1 MSVSPEQQ
9 AETSL
14 TPQTDAPLKH
24 RIDSETGRL
33 RQVIVHRP
41 GRELSRVTPS
51 TMDALLY
58 DDVPWLEK
66 AQTEHDKFVSILRG
80 QGAEVLY
87 LEQLLATALE
97 NPEAREYAMR
107 HTFDR
112 RSYGVGLAAALKD
125 YAADLDAVNL
135 AELLI
140 GGLTKEELVS
150 ARGEAPS
157 SLLLAAQEPDHMTF
171 ACLPNHLFT
180 RDSSA
185 WIYGGVSVHA
195 LNRRARRR
203 ETVNMSV
210 IYGWHPEFAGSRRW
224 SKGLDDAP
232 AAIEGG
238 DLVVIGNGAVLVGL
252 SERTTPQG
260 IERLAADLFA
270 AGEAKTVVALNIP
283 KKRAFMHL
291 DTVMTMVDPNRSL
304 FTRALVSWNRW
315 LSRPR
320 PPEMFVSEHMRLRRC
335 GRSSLMLWDA
345 RVYVCYVPIS
355 QRPRLSVS
363 SGTTVLTSWLWY
375 PAWLSPTTITF
386 SPTTTLSPTAWMF

>member
-125 YAADLDAVNL
+125 YAA
-135 AELLI
+135 I
-140 GGLTKEELVS
+140 
-150 ARGEAPS
+150 
-157 SLLLAAQEPDHMTF
+157 
-171 ACLPNHLFT
+171 
-180 RDSSA
+180 
-185 WIYGGVSVHA
+185 
-195 LNRRARRR
+195 
-203 ETVNMSV
+203 
-210 IYGWHPEFAGSRRW
+210 
-224 SKGLDDAP
+224 
-232 AAIEGG
+232 
-238 DLVVIGNGAVLVGL
+238 
-252 SERTTPQG
+252 
-260 IERLAADLFA
+260 
-270 AGEAKTVVALNIP
+270 
-283 KKRAFMHL
+283 
-291 DTVMTMVDPNRSL
+291 
-304 FTRALVSWNRW
+304 
-315 LSRPR
+315 
-320 PPEMFVSEHMRLRRC
+320 
-335 GRSSLMLWDA
+335 
-345 RVYVCYVPIS
+345 
-355 QRPRLSVS
+355 
-363 SGTTVLTSWLWY
+363 
-375 PAWLSPTTITF
+375 
-386 SPTTTLSPTAWMF
+386 